1 MMITRYSGANERELE
16 NIFEVYDAVQK
27 NTVALLMD
35 LNDDA
40 LMRPGIANGNR
51 STVRALAY
59 HIAGHEL
66 HHIQIIRDCNF

>member
-1 MMITRYSGANERELE
+1 MITRYSGANERELE

-27 NTVALLMD
+27 NTVVLLMD

-40 LMRPGIANGNR
+40 LIRPGIANGNQ
-51 STVRALAY
+51 STVRALAH

-66 HHIQIIRDCNF
+66 HHIQIIRDRYL